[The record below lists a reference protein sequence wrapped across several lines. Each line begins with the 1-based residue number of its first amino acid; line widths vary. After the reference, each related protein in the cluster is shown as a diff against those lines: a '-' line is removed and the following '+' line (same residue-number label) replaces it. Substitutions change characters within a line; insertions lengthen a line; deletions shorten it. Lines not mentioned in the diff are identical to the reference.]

1 MSKSG
6 AGDLAGSVTV
16 GLTAEMDQFKADM
29 REAGQAVREVQ
40 TEASSAAAKIVPAL
54 NQISAAG
61 TSGAT
66 ALSAAQQRYLE
77 ALQRQVAAAQGGKVA
92 SLELRAAQLGVSE
105 AAAPLLATFR
115 QLEATQRKH
124 AEAANAASVA
134 VKAQAES
141 EEDAA
146 ARIRASVA
154 ASLEKT
160 AALNKEIEASRAA
173 AAAAREAGGRNAPA
187 GTDRID
193 ASLQNR
199 ALQETADRVAEVNRA
214 LGSIGRGASSQKELQ
229 AQTDKLVSLW
239 GQGRI
244 SAEQY
249 AAAVKQLDL
258 SEAQL
263 NKTSTEAAAKAD
275 AFIARLKDQ
284 AATAGKSAKEL
295 LEYRAAQL
303 GVTSQAA
310 PLIEQIEK
318 AEKGMHGFSLATSGS
333 RRELGVLAR
342 EIASGNF
349 SGASRSFSIFAEQSG
364 LMPTLLSP
372 ATLAIGGLVAAVG
385 GLAVAYL
392 QGHAEEKKFADALV
406 VTGNAAGT
414 TAASLHD
421 MSVQAAGTLG
431 SLSAAKE
438 VVLELANSGKYSAE
452 QIGMIATVAVDMQ
465 TATGRAVKD
474 TVREFEELARSPVDA
489 SAKLNEQYHYLTQSV
504 YDQIA
509 ALQRQGD
516 TQAAIDLAERTYADA
531 MGARARSINEHIGTI
546 ESAWKR
552 AKNAVMGFW
561 DTVMNNGRTDMLE
574 HDIAE
579 YEKRLATPMIKS
591 DRDVLQARVDGMKK
605 QLAAE
610 KELAAQREETTK
622 SEGASIQAARAIDQ
636 LTESVD
642 KNIRKRNELAKLS
655 QQFTAMMREANRTG
669 AANDRLDGVV
679 FSESGNPLSGGL
691 YAKLQKDIE
700 DKYKEKAP
708 SGADNALNAQ
718 IKAIQGQMQEAER
731 NLRATLQNNKATY
744 DVGLVNTQ
752 EYLRADYE
760 ARRAALDKEMALAQ
774 QQEAIAGRKKNLSAL
789 EEAKNQQRK
798 IRDEQL
804 QNEQKFV
811 NDTRSLEEKNARD
824 VQAYVE
830 SLNAS
835 YNTRATAIRNL
846 VDGAGLGD
854 AARDELNRLNQV
866 QQEFDRAAEALRK
879 SREKGEAHGGLSQS
893 QYDQELVALQ
903 ANLEAR
909 LQLERDYSEQTKR
922 VQQDGWVGARRFM
935 QNYSDQASN
944 VAAQVESVFSSSA
957 RGMEDAWASFATS
970 GKLNFSDLARSV
982 IADIARI
989 QARAAVSGLFNTLL
1003 PIAQAFFSPDASASQ
1018 IGGAGSGPTAF
1029 GVQPGST
1036 FGSLGSG
1043 FSGLTMNAVGG
1054 VYSSPSLSAYSG
1066 QVVSKPTFFAFAKG
1080 AGVMGEAGPEA
1091 IMPLSRGPNGVLGV
1105 SASGLGT
1112 SQRGQ
1117 VGVTLI
1123 NQSSTQLEATAEMS
1137 PTGDLTVLLKPLERM
1152 MANNIAGGQ
1161 GPLNQAFKGRYGL
1174 KAVTS

>member
-77 ALQRQVAAAQGGKVA
+77 GLQRQVAAAQGGKVA

-115 QLEATQRKH
+115 QLEATQRKN

-173 AAAAREAGGRNAPA
+173 AAAAREAGSRNAPA

-303 GVTSQAA
+303 GVTSQAT

-385 GLAVAYL
+385 GLAAAYL
-392 QGHAEEKKFADALV
+392 QGHAEEKRFADALV

-452 QIGMIATVAVDMQ
+452 QIGLIATVAVDMQ

-546 ESAWKR
+546 ESAWNK
-552 AKNAVMGFW
+552 AKNAVAGFW
-561 DTVMNNGRTDMLE
+561 DKVMNVGRSDMLKQ
-574 HDIAE
+574 DIAE
-579 YEKRLATPMIKS
+579 YKRRLSIGVWSPEDKAVIEQRIADMEKL
-591 DRDVLQARVDGMKK
+591 DRAQDMASAQQRDDARI
-605 QLAAE
+605 
-610 KELAAQREETTK
+610 
-622 SEGASIQAARAIDQ
+622 SSSSIEAARAVDQ
-636 LTESVD
+636 QSEALD
-642 KNIRKRNELAKLS
+642 KNIRKRTELLKLS
-655 QQFTAMMREANRTG
+655 QNFNKMMLEAQRTG
-669 AANDRLDGVV
+669 VANDRLDGVI

-700 DKYKEKAP
+700 EKYKEKAP

-835 YNTRATAIRNL
+835 YNTRAAAIRNL

-879 SREKGEAHGGLSQS
+879 SREKGEAHGGLNQA

-909 LQLERDYSEQTKR
+909 LKLESDYSEQTKR

-935 QNYSDQASN
+935 QNYADQASN
-944 VAAQVESVFSSSA
+944 VASQVESVFSSSA

-982 IADIARI
+982 IADIARM
-989 QARAAVSGLFNTLL
+989 QARAVVSGLFNTLM
-1003 PIAQAFFSPDASASQ
+1003 PIAQAYFAP
-1018 IGGAGSGPTAF
+1018 GAGAGAESSAANTASYWDSVA
-1029 GVQPGST
+1029 GGGQ
-1036 FGSLGSG
+1036 G
-1043 FSGLTMNAVGG
+1043 FKLNALGG
-1054 VYSSPSLSAYSG
+1054 VYNSPSLSAYSG

-1112 SQRGQ
+1112 SQRGP

>member
-1 MSKSG
+1 MDKSG

-16 GLTAEMDQFKADM
+16 GLTAEMDQFTAGM
-29 REAGQAVREVQ
+29 RESAQAVREVKNE
-40 TEASSAAAKIVPAL
+40 TTSAAAAVVPAL
-54 NQISAAG
+54 NKISAAG
-61 TSGAT
+61 TAGT
-66 ALSAAQQRYLE
+66 NELNAAQQRYLE
-77 ALQRQVAAAQGGKVA
+77 RLERQNAAMRGGKAAVE
-92 SLELRAAQLGVSE
+92 ELRAAQLGLAGNEKVT
-105 AAAPLLATFR
+105 ALLETFR
-115 QLEATQRKH
+115 QLEATQRKN
-124 AEAANAASVA
+124 AEAAVVASVA
-134 VKAQAES
+134 VKAHAES

-173 AAAAREAGGRNAPA
+173 ASAAREAGGRNAPA

-275 AFIARLKDQ
+275 AFIARLRDQ

-364 LMPTLLSP
+364 LMPALLSP
-372 ATLAIGGLVAAVG
+372 PTLAIGGLVAAVG

-452 QIGMIATVAVDMQ
+452 QIGLIATVAVDMQ

-605 QLAAE
+605 QLAVQ
-610 KELAAQREETTK
+610 KELAAQQEEAAK
-622 SEGASIQAARAIDQ
+622 SGDASIQAARYVDQ
-636 LTESVD
+636 LTESID
-642 KNIRKRNELAKLS
+642 KSIRKRNELAKLS
-655 QQFTAMMREANRTG
+655 QSFTAMMREANRTG
-669 AANDRLDGVV
+669 AANERLDGVV
-679 FSESGNPLSGGL
+679 FSKSGNPLSGGL

-708 SGADNALNAQ
+708 SGVDNALNAQ
-718 IKAIQGQMQEAER
+718 IEAIKGKMQEAER
-731 NLRATLQNNKATY
+731 SLRTSLQDNKALY
-744 DVGLVNTQ
+744 DIGLVDTQ

-760 ARRAALDKEMALAQ
+760 ARRAALNKEMDLAK
-774 QQEAIAGRKKNLSAL
+774 QQEAVAGQKKNLSAL
-789 EEAKNQQRK
+789 EAAKNQISK
-798 IRDEQL
+798 IQDEQL
-804 QNEQKFV
+804 QNEKRYE
-811 NDTRSLEEKNARD
+811 NDTSSLMKKNERD

-835 YNTRATAIRNL
+835 YNTRAAAIRNL

-854 AARDELNRLNQV
+854 AARDEFNRLNQV

-893 QYDQELVALQ
+893 AYDQDLAALR

-909 LQLERDYSEQTKR
+909 QRLESSYSEQTKK
-922 VQQDGWVGARRFM
+922 VQQDGWVGASRFM
-935 QNYSDQASN
+935 QNYADQAAN
-944 VAAQVESVFSSSA
+944 VASQVESVFSASA
-957 RGMEDAWASFATS
+957 RGMEDAWANFATT
-970 GKLNFSDLARSV
+970 GKLNFSDLAKSV
-982 IADIARI
+982 VADIARM
-989 QARAAVSGLFNTLL
+989 QARAAISGLFNYLVPL
-1003 PIAQAFFSPDASASQ
+1003 AASLFSPGASAAQ
-1018 IGGAGSGPTAF
+1018 IGGAGSGPTTF

-1043 FSGLTMNAVGG
+1043 FSGLTMNAMGG
-1054 VYSSPSLSAYSG
+1054 VYSSPGLSAYSG
-1066 QVVSKPTFFAFAKG
+1066 QVVSKPTMFAFAKG
-1080 AGVMGEAGPEA
+1080 AGLMGEAGPEG
-1091 IMPLSRGPNGVLGV
+1091 IFPLKRGPNGALGV
-1105 SASGLGT
+1105 QAFGGGNPISIAVSVEINNDGASKTSVSGGDMSAQG
-1112 SQRGQ
+1112 
-1117 VGVTLI
+1117 
-1123 NQSSTQLEATAEMS
+1123 TQLAGMVGEA
-1137 PTGDLTVLLKPLERM
+1137 VKLELQRQRYS
-1152 MANNIAGGQ
+1152 GGILWKIEN
-1161 GPLNQAFKGRYGL
+1161 GVRG
-1174 KAVTS
+1174 

>member
-1 MSKSG
+1 MAKSG

-77 ALQRQVAAAQGGKVA
+77 GLQRQVAAAQGGKVA

-115 QLEATQRKH
+115 QLEATQRKN

-214 LGSIGRGASSQKELQ
+214 LGSIGRGASSQRELQ

-249 AAAVKQLDL
+249 AVAVKQLDL

-364 LMPTLLSP
+364 LMPALLSP

-452 QIGMIATVAVDMQ
+452 QIGLIATVAVDMQ

-531 MGARARSINEHIGTI
+531 MGARARSINEHIGSI
-546 ESAWKR
+546 ESAWNK
-552 AKNAVMGFW
+552 AKNAAAGFW
-561 DTVMNNGRTDMLE
+561 DKVMNAGRSDMLKQ
-574 HDIAE
+574 DIAE
-579 YEKRLATPMIKS
+579 YKRRLSIGVWSQEDKAVIEQRIADMEKLDKAQDMAS
-591 DRDVLQARVDGMKK
+591 AQQRDDARI
-605 QLAAE
+605 
-610 KELAAQREETTK
+610 
-622 SEGASIQAARAIDQ
+622 SSSSIEAARAVDQ
-636 LTESVD
+636 QSEALD
-642 KNIRKRNELAKLS
+642 KNIRKRTELLKLS
-655 QQFTAMMREANRTG
+655 QNFNKMMLEAQRTG
-669 AANDRLDGVV
+669 VANDRLDGVI

-774 QQEAIAGRKKNLSAL
+774 QQETIAGRKKNLSAL

-835 YNTRATAIRNL
+835 YNTRAAAIRNL

-879 SREKGEAHGGLSQS
+879 SREKGEAHGGLNQA
-893 QYDQELVALQ
+893 QYDQELAALK

-909 LQLERDYSEQTKR
+909 KQLERSYSEETKK
-922 VQQDGWVGARRFM
+922 VQQDGWVGASRFM
-935 QNYSDQASN
+935 QNYADQAAN
-944 VAAQVESVFSSSA
+944 VASQVESVFSASA
-957 RGMEDAWASFATS
+957 RGMEDAWANFATT
-970 GKLNFSDLARSV
+970 GKLNFSDLAKSV
-982 IADIARI
+982 LADIARM
-989 QARAAVSGLFNTLL
+989 QARAAISGLFNYLVPL
-1003 PIAQAFFSPDASASQ
+1003 AASLFSP
-1018 IGGAGSGPTAF
+1018 GAGAGAASSAASTASYWDSVV
-1029 GVQPGST
+1029 GGGQ
-1036 FGSLGSG
+1036 
-1043 FSGLTMNAVGG
+1043 GLKMNALGG
-1054 VYSSPSLSAYSG
+1054 VYNSPSLSSYSG
-1066 QVVSKPTFFAFAKG
+1066 QVVSKPTVFAFAKG
-1080 AGVMGEAGPEA
+1080 AGLMGEAGPEG
-1091 IMPLSRGPNGVLGV
+1091 IFPLKRGPNGALGV
-1105 SASGLGT
+1105 QAFGGGNPISIAVSVEINNDGASKTSVSGGDMSAQG
-1112 SQRGQ
+1112 
-1117 VGVTLI
+1117 
-1123 NQSSTQLEATAEMS
+1123 TQLAGMVGEA
-1137 PTGDLTVLLKPLERM
+1137 VKLELQRQRYS
-1152 MANNIAGGQ
+1152 GGILWKIEN
-1161 GPLNQAFKGRYGL
+1161 GVRG
-1174 KAVTS
+1174 